1 MTAILINQLK
11 LFPQEFRIYR
21 GKQAINLQPKC
32 SELLLYLAERPGQVI
47 SKETLLEVI
56 WNGRIVGEDVL
67 TNCIRKL
74 RKQLNDDAKSP
85 QLIETINKRGYRMIA
100 KVRPPKLKGWWKKLV
115 LRGVVG
121 VFSLTV
127 VGFLLTHSHVSMHSF
142 SDTDTP
148 QERQQ
153 KLQEMAGIINEDPNG
168 THSISYSLDD

>member
-21 GKQAINLQPKC
+21 GKQVINLQPKC

-47 SKETLLEVI
+47 SKETLLENI
-56 WNGRIVGEDVL
+56 WSGRVVGEDVL

-85 QLIETINKRGYRMIA
+85 QLIETINKKGYRMIA

-115 LRGVVG
+115 LKIFAGL
-121 VFSLTV
+121 FSMAV
-127 VGFLLTHSHVSMHSF
+127 IGFFLTHSHVSIYSF
-142 SDTDTP
+142 ADTDTAK
-148 QERQQ
+148 ERQR
-153 KLQEMAGIINEDPNG
+153 KLHDMAGIINEDPNG
-168 THSISYSLDD
+168 THSISYSFDN